1 MSYEV
6 IMSNPALWCLLIFK
20 DCVLLGFFFYTA
32 SGEKN
37 NIIKILLFS
46 LLSTFAI
53 LTIRLNVPLNWV
65 LVPILLVYIVG
76 CLVIFRFSII
86 RSILIVFFS
95 VIATT
100 VGELVC
106 LLFLSQF
113 NITQESFS
121 NSSNML
127 ALGNLIFSLVFL
139 VIVFFIYYS
148 RLKINFTE
156 DISKKRRTGMLINI
170 LITLLLISPNI
181 VFFTTSFSNV
191 PKTII
196 IFNIFSIIVF
206 FSLCTYNTYKSNEL
220 EIKKNELEYQ
230 KLYNKTL
237 NDLIDGLRT
246 FKHDFANTLNSIG
259 GFLALDDMKGL
270 KKYFSDILDDY
281 NSINNLS
288 SINATIINNPS
299 IYGLIVSKLYMAE
312 ALGIRM
318 DIDISTS
325 LNHTPLKLYE
335 LCKVLGI
342 FLDNAVEAS
351 SQTENKAVKLSIKL
365 NDSKDVYIIIVE
377 NSFSGTI
384 NIAEI
389 FKKNS
394 STKGKDRGL
403 GLWEV
408 KNITNR
414 YKSVSLRTSVNNQVF
429 RQELH
434 IPADILQ
441 SAG

>member
-1 MSYEV
+1 MSNEV
-6 IMSNPALWCLLIFK
+6 IMSNPALWYLLIFK
-20 DCVLLGFFFYTA
+20 DCVLLGFFYYTA
-32 SGEKN
+32 LGEKN

-46 LLSTFAI
+46 LISTFAI
-53 LTIRLNVPLNWV
+53 LSVRLTLPLSWV
-65 LVPILLVYIVG
+65 LVPILLVYIIG
-76 CLVIFRFSII
+76 CLLIFRFSII
-86 RSILIVFFS
+86 KSILIVFFS

-100 VGELVC
+100 VGELVS

-113 NITQESFS
+113 NISQETF
-121 NSSNML
+121 NSSSNIL
-127 ALGNLIFSLVFL
+127 ALGNLISSLVFL
-139 VIVFFIYYS
+139 VIIFFIYYS
-148 RLKINFTE
+148 RLKIDFTE
-156 DISKKRRTGMLINI
+156 DISKKRRTGMLLNI
-170 LITLLLISPNI
+170 LITLLLTSPNI
-181 VFFTTSFSNV
+181 VFFSTSFFNV

-196 IFNIFSIIVF
+196 VFNIFSIIVF

-230 KLYNKTL
+230 KLYNQTL

-259 GFLALDDMKGL
+259 GFLALNDLKGL
-270 KKYFSDILDDY
+270 KKYFSEILDDY

-299 IYGLIVSKLYMAE
+299 IYGLIVSKLYLAE
-312 ALGIRM
+312 ALGVKM
-318 DIDISTS
+318 DIDISTD
-325 LNHTPLKLYE
+325 LNRTPLKLYE
-335 LCKVLGI
+335 LCKILGI
-342 FLDNAVEAS
+342 FLDNAIEAS
-351 SQTENKAVKLSIKL
+351 SQTEDKSVNFSIKL
-365 NDSKDVYIIIVE
+365 NDCKDAYIIIIE

-384 NIAEI
+384 NVAEI

-394 STKGKDRGL
+394 STKGRDRGL

-408 KNITNR
+408 KKITSR
-414 YKSVSLRTSVNNQVF
+414 YKPVSLRTSVNNHIF

-434 IPADILQ
+434 IQGNMLQ